1 MIDVDF
7 PALLL
12 SDPVTQS
19 APSNVT
25 EEGLINSTYSSP
37 TTSPAPGRSTT
48 IDTSVTWSVG
58 TDGTD
63 VNPNPGNVT
72 TTPGEHANTTHIS
85 DTITPAIHTDT
96 SHFNTSTDQ
105 EVNPTHASNTST
117 LSDQSVASDPST
129 TPSYGRTE
137 FRSTQEMRNESMPHT
152 VHAQF
157 NTSASPEESS
167 TVGNISGNSNIP
179 DAAPTLSSV
188 NIGNTEGNNSS

>member
-12 SDPVTQS
+12 SDLVTQS

-25 EEGLINSTYSSP
+25 EEGLIDSTYSGP
-37 TTSPAPGRSTT
+37 TTSPASGRSTT
-48 IDTSVTWSVG
+48 DTSVTWSVG

-63 VNPNPGNVT
+63 VNRNPSNVT
-72 TTPGEHANTTHIS
+72 TTPGEHANATHIS
-85 DTITPAIHTDT
+85 DTITSATHTD
-96 SHFNTSTDQ
+96 SNHFNTSTDQ

-117 LSDQSVASDPST
+117 FSDQSVASDPST
-129 TPSYGRTE
+129 TPSYGRTK

-157 NTSASPEESS
+157 NSSASPEDSS
-167 TVGNISGNSNIP
+167 TVGNITENSNNP
-179 DAAPTLSSV
+179 DATPTLS
-188 NIGNTEGNNSS
+188 IRNTEGNNSL